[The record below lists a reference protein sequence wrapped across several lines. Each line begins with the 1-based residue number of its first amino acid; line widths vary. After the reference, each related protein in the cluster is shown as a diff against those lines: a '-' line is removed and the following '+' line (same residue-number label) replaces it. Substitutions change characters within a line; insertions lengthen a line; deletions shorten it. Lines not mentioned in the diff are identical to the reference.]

1 MCWARVDKKKRGAK
15 KDNAFYK
22 KHGQEAS
29 KESAAFC
36 VGLASVTVAAAA
48 AEEGVGGGL
57 ARWLAPAGDMLEER
71 IAMDGGDGRAVPE
84 GVGELEPGSL
94 SARKRKQRG
103 RRDEADEFLGED
115 LNDEEP
121 AAARS
126 PSKMRSDCIAQDGRT
141 AARTTARLPRS
152 TRERG
157 GQEEGSWSH
166 EDEPGPETRRAKA
179 QEEQRCRGRRTTT

>member
-1 MCWARVDKKKRGAK
+1 MCWARVDKKRGAK
-15 KDNAFYK
+15 KDNAFYR

-29 KESAAFC
+29 KETAGFG
-36 VGLASVTVAAAA
+36 VGPASVTVAAAA
-48 AEEGVGGGL
+48 AEGVGGGL
-57 ARWLAPAGDMLEER
+57 TRWLAPAGDMLEER
-71 IAMDGGDGRAVPE
+71 IAMDGGDDRAVPE

-94 SARKRKQRG
+94 SARKRKCG